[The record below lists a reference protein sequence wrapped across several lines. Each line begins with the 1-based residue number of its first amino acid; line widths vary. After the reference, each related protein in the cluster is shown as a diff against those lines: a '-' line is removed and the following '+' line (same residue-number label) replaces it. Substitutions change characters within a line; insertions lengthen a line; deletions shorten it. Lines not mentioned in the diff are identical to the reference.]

1 MAHLI
6 DRHLI
11 ERANAAVL
19 LSIVWAALAAC
30 VIGAVIYD
38 IASWLGGY
46 TIRPARRMREAYI
59 AT

>member
-19 LSIVWAALAAC
+19 LSMVWAALAAC

-38 IASWLGGY
+38 IYGS
-46 TIRPARRMREAYI
+46 PFKV
-59 AT
+59 ATLAV

>member
-19 LSIVWAALAAC
+19 LTWSGRRLP
-30 VIGAVIYD
+30 
-38 IASWLGGY
+38 
-46 TIRPARRMREAYI
+46 PA
-59 AT
+59 